1 MSVHAQPDAGF
12 IRASLCLRQNENGRL
27 LQITMR
33 GITIPVGSVATL
45 TGTKPD
51 GNVYSTAG
59 TISGNVISIQE
70 DKSLKKQIPVF
81 QSQYEHII
89 IDGAPQSDRI
99 SAICIY
105 AADLVI
111 IPVMPSPYDLWATAS
126 ILERVS
132 ATKEIQPDKKAFF
145 LLNRVND
152 KATLSKDTAEALSSL
167 GYPVF
172 NTRLHNRI
180 AYADSASCGLSV
192 LEASNPKAKAEMES
206 LYNEIKPLLKGK

>member
-1 MSVHAQPDAGF
+1 MIISIVNLKG
-12 IRASLCLRQNENGRL
+12 
-27 LQITMR
+27 
-33 GITIPVGSVATL
+33 GSGKTTVATNL
-45 TGTKPD
+45 TVALSRKFKTLLIDTDPQRSASQWFD
-51 GNVYSTAG
+51 VRESESDNFS
-59 TISGNVISIQE
+59 VISIQE

-192 LEASNPKAKAEMES
+192 LEASNQKAKAEMES
-206 LYNEIKPLLKGK
+206 LYTEIKPLLKGKRK

>member
-1 MSVHAQPDAGF
+1 MIISIVNLKG
-12 IRASLCLRQNENGRL
+12 
-27 LQITMR
+27 
-33 GITIPVGSVATL
+33 GSGKTTVATNL
-45 TGTKPD
+45 TVALARKYKTLLIDTDPQRSASQWFDVRESEKD
-51 GNVYSTAG
+51 NFS
-59 TISGNVISIQE
+59 VISIQE

-111 IPVMPSPYDLWATAS
+111 IPVMPSPYDLWATAT

-132 ATKEIQPDKKAFF
+132 ATKEIQPDKQAFF

-172 NTRLHNRI
+172 STRLHNRI
-180 AYADSASCGLSV
+180 AYADSASSGLSV
-192 LEASNPKAKAEMES
+192 LEGTNPKAKAEMEA
-206 LYNEIKPLLKGK
+206 LYKEITPLLKGKRK

>member
-1 MSVHAQPDAGF
+1 MIISIVNLKG
-12 IRASLCLRQNENGRL
+12 
-27 LQITMR
+27 
-33 GITIPVGSVATL
+33 GSGKTTVATNL
-45 TGTKPD
+45 TVALARKYKTLLIDTDPQRSASQWFAVRESEKD
-51 GNVYSTAG
+51 NFS
-59 TISGNVISIQE
+59 VISIQE

-111 IPVMPSPYDLWATAS
+111 IPVMPSPYDLWATAT
-126 ILERVS
+126 ITERVT
-132 ATKEIQPDKKAFF
+132 ATKEIQPNKQCFF
-145 LLNRVND
+145 LLNRVNEL
-152 KATLSKDTAEALSSL
+152 ASISRETAEALASL

-180 AYADSASCGLSV
+180 AYADSASSGLSV
-192 LEASNPKAKAEMES
+192 LETSNPKAKAEMEA
-206 LYNEIKPLLKGK
+206 LFKEIKKIIG

>member
-1 MSVHAQPDAGF
+1 MIISIVNLKGGSGKTTVSTNLTVALSRKFKTLLIDTDPQ
-12 IRASLCLRQNENGRL
+12 RSASQWFDVRESEKDNF
-27 LQITMR
+27 
-33 GITIPVGSVATL
+33 S
-45 TGTKPD
+45 
-51 GNVYSTAG
+51 
-59 TISGNVISIQE
+59 VISIQE

-111 IPVMPSPYDLWATAS
+111 IPVMPSPYDLWATAT

-132 ATKEIQPDKKAFF
+132 ATKEIQPDKQAFF

-172 NTRLHNRI
+172 STRLHNRI
-180 AYADSASCGLSV
+180 AYADSASSGLSV
-192 LEASNPKAKAEMES
+192 LEASNLKAKAEMEA
-206 LYNEIKPLLKGK
+206 LYKEITPLLKGKRK

>member
-1 MSVHAQPDAGF
+1 MIISIVNLKG
-12 IRASLCLRQNENGRL
+12 
-27 LQITMR
+27 
-33 GITIPVGSVATL
+33 GSGKTTVATNL
-45 TGTKPD
+45 TVALSRKFKTLLIDTDPQRSASQWFD
-51 GNVYSTAG
+51 VRESENDNFS
-59 TISGNVISIQE
+59 VISIQE

-81 QSQYEHII
+81 QSQYDHFI

-111 IPVMPSPYDLWATAS
+111 IPVMPSPYDFWATAS

-206 LYNEIKPLLKGK
+206 LYNEIKPLLKGKRK

>member
-1 MSVHAQPDAGF
+1 MIISIVNLKG
-12 IRASLCLRQNENGRL
+12 
-27 LQITMR
+27 
-33 GITIPVGSVATL
+33 GSGKTTVATNL
-45 TGTKPD
+45 TVALSRKFKTLLIDTDPQRSASQWFD
-51 GNVYSTAG
+51 VRESENDNFS
-59 TISGNVISIQE
+59 VISIQE

-172 NTRLHNRI
+172 NTKLHNRI

-206 LYNEIKPLLKGK
+206 LYTEIKPLLKGKRK

>member
-1 MSVHAQPDAGF
+1 MIISIVNLKG
-12 IRASLCLRQNENGRL
+12 
-27 LQITMR
+27 
-33 GITIPVGSVATL
+33 GSGKTTVATNL
-45 TGTKPD
+45 TVALARKYKTLLIDTDPQRSASQWFDVRESEKD
-51 GNVYSTAG
+51 NFS
-59 TISGNVISIQE
+59 VISIQE

-111 IPVMPSPYDLWATAS
+111 IPVMPSPYDLWATAT
-126 ILERVS
+126 ITERVS
-132 ATKEIQPDKKAFF
+132 ATKEIQPNKQCFF
-145 LLNRVND
+145 LLNRVNEL
-152 KATLSKDTAEALSSL
+152 ASISRETAEALASL

-180 AYADSASCGLSV
+180 AYADSASSGLSV
-192 LEASNPKAKAEMES
+192 LETSNPKAKAEMEA
-206 LYNEIKPLLKGK
+206 LFKEIKKIIG

>member
-1 MSVHAQPDAGF
+1 MIISIVNLKG
-12 IRASLCLRQNENGRL
+12 
-27 LQITMR
+27 
-33 GITIPVGSVATL
+33 GSGKTTVATNL
-45 TGTKPD
+45 TVALARKYKTLLIDTDPQRSASQWFDVRESEKD
-51 GNVYSTAG
+51 NFS
-59 TISGNVISIQE
+59 VISIQE

-145 LLNRVND
+145 LLNRIND

-206 LYNEIKPLLKGK
+206 FYTEIKPLLKGKRK

>member
-1 MSVHAQPDAGF
+1 MIISIVNLKG
-12 IRASLCLRQNENGRL
+12 
-27 LQITMR
+27 
-33 GITIPVGSVATL
+33 GSGKTTVATNL
-45 TGTKPD
+45 TVALARKYKTLLIDTDPQRSASQWFDVREKD
-51 GNVYSTAG
+51 TDNFS
-59 TISGNVISIQE
+59 VISIQE

-145 LLNRVND
+145 LLNRIND

-206 LYNEIKPLLKGK
+206 FYTEIKPLLKGKRK

>member
-1 MSVHAQPDAGF
+1 MIISIVNLKG
-12 IRASLCLRQNENGRL
+12 
-27 LQITMR
+27 
-33 GITIPVGSVATL
+33 GSGKTTVATNL
-45 TGTKPD
+45 TVALARKYKTLLIDTDPQRSASQWFDVREKD
-51 GNVYSTAG
+51 TDNFS
-59 TISGNVISIQE
+59 VISIQE

-111 IPVMPSPYDLWATAS
+111 IPVMPSPYDLWATAT
-126 ILERVS
+126 ITERVT
-132 ATKEIQPDKKAFF
+132 ATKEIQPNKQCFF
-145 LLNRVND
+145 LLNRVNEL
-152 KATLSKDTAEALSSL
+152 ASISRETAEALASL

-180 AYADSASCGLSV
+180 AYADSASSGLSV
-192 LEASNPKAKAEMES
+192 LETSNPKAKAEMEA
-206 LYNEIKPLLKGK
+206 LFKEIKKIIG

>member
-1 MSVHAQPDAGF
+1 MIISIVNLKG
-12 IRASLCLRQNENGRL
+12 
-27 LQITMR
+27 
-33 GITIPVGSVATL
+33 GSGKTTVATNL
-45 TGTKPD
+45 TVALARKYKTLLIDTDPQRSASQWFDVRESEKD
-51 GNVYSTAG
+51 NFS
-59 TISGNVISIQE
+59 VISIQE

-145 LLNRVND
+145 LLNRIND

-206 LYNEIKPLLKGK
+206 LYTEIKPLLKGKRK

>member
-1 MSVHAQPDAGF
+1 MIISIVNLKG
-12 IRASLCLRQNENGRL
+12 
-27 LQITMR
+27 
-33 GITIPVGSVATL
+33 GSGKTTVATNL
-45 TGTKPD
+45 TVALSRKFKTLLIDTDPQRSASQWFD
-51 GNVYSTAG
+51 VRESANDNFS
-59 TISGNVISIQE
+59 VISIQE

-206 LYNEIKPLLKGK
+206 LYTEIKPLLKGKRK

>member
-1 MSVHAQPDAGF
+1 MIISIVNLKG
-12 IRASLCLRQNENGRL
+12 
-27 LQITMR
+27 
-33 GITIPVGSVATL
+33 GSGKTTVATNL
-45 TGTKPD
+45 TVALARKYKTLLIDTDPQRSASQWFDVRESEKD
-51 GNVYSTAG
+51 NFS
-59 TISGNVISIQE
+59 VISIQE

-111 IPVMPSPYDLWATAS
+111 IPVMPSPYDLWATAT

-192 LEASNPKAKAEMES
+192 LEASNPKAKAEMEA
-206 LYNEIKPLLKGK
+206 LYKEITPLLKGKRK